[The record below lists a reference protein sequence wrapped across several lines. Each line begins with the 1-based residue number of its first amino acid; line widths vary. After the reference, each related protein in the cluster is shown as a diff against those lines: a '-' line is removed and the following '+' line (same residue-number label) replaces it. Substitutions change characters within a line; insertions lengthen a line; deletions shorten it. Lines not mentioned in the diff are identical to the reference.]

1 MRVTD
6 RMIYDSAALNAAT
19 SRDRAQSAMEQVSTG
34 MRVVHPGDD
43 PAVAATMVR
52 GQQTVDRL
60 DAINQNAGRAADETD
75 AADAA
80 LQSLSTVLARA
91 RELTVQ
97 LGNDTYSA
105 TDRQGAAAEVDGL
118 IRQAVTLMNR
128 DVNGRYIFGGDKDQA
143 PPFDINGNYTGD
155 TAVRQVEVAPGVLQD
170 ASVRADVAV
179 KGVGGGVDL
188 FATLQSLSTALKTN
202 NGDAIRGSLTN
213 LEAATTQVTNT
224 LAQVGAMGDAFTT
237 AQTLATSTRDA
248 TVKISLDAG
257 RGRRLPVDEPARAG
271 QQRPQRDADRGR
283 AVVPPEPGRQAGL
296 DRRRRQCRS
305 T

>member
-43 PAVAATMVR
+43 PAVAAAMVR

-60 DAINQNAGRAADETD
+60 DAINQNAGRVTDETD

-224 LAQVGAMGDAFTT
+224 LAQVGAMGDAFAT

-248 TVKISLDAG
+248 TVKAVATQAEADVFQSTSQLALANSALNATLTAAAQSFRLSL
-257 RGRRLPVDEPARAG
+257 VDK
-271 QQRPQRDADRGR
+271 
-283 AVVPPEPGRQAGL
+283 L
-296 DRRRRQCRS
+296 
-305 T
+305 